1 MIITYLFP
9 GLFDCY
15 VSISRTFCFLVCL
28 TIICSLVCLTVT
40 LVFRALFVLWFV

>member
-15 VSISRTFCFLVCL
+15 VSISCTV
-28 TIICSLVCLTVT
+28 CSLVCLNVT
-40 LVFRALFVLWFV
+40 LVFRALLVPWFV